1 MAFIG
6 RLDLTV
12 PDLLQILSL
21 GKKTGKLRLSR
32 LGNSGEILFKDGKI
46 IYAASD
52 STRNSLGNILISQNQ
67 ITETALMAALEMQHL
82 SPKSKRLGAIL
93 VEKEIITPVVLQE
106 AIRYQIEQV
115 ISEFLTWESGFFRF
129 ETTEIVI
136 DDGITVDA
144 NEFLEKVGIAPEH
157 LLLEGTIRLDEKRET
172 KHTPQATLGARP
184 SPTSDPLPASQPDKD
199 REAKRLPGGRPDASP
214 APSAGQQAT
223 SRLDTRR
230 EPAQAP
236 RARAGPPPS
245 PPTPG
250 PAAVGRP
257 DARREAERPASATP
271 AGTTAAPADR
281 QAPSRL
287 DARPEAV
294 RPPRTP
300 PGPPPARSHGIPAP
314 TPADERREAEK
325 RHGVGPGVSASQAKE
340 PSIAT
345 HLHERQKA
353 EPPPRPAPTTTP
365 PRTTDQAAVSRSDAP
380 REAER
385 PVPATPAVTPL
396 APPTTDLSLSETSKP
411 SVPTDHDGEPVPA
424 GPPSSRP
431 TGEALPQEIDFP
443 SITDEIMLSSP
454 ISPWVLIMHFA
465 ADVVGRGVLLSMEK
479 DGITGHD
486 QFGVSDGAESGDQ
499 VVRHIKIPLSE
510 PSIFTSIASRRT
522 MYRGKMDPGKW
533 NDYFLE
539 RLGGTKPHEVVLIP
553 IIITGKVVA
562 IFYGDDAG
570 TEKPLGDVKPL
581 EAFVGQTFSAIE
593 TSIVEKK
600 SKASA

>member
-1 MAFIG
+1 MAFVG

-52 STRNSLGNILISQNQ
+52 STRNTLGNILISQKQ

-93 VEKEIITPVVLQE
+93 LEKEIITPAVLQE

-115 ISEFLTWESGFFRF
+115 ISEFLTWEGGFFRF

-144 NEFLEKVGIAPEH
+144 NEFLEKAGIAPEH
-157 LLLEGTIRLDEKRET
+157 LLLEGTIRLDEKRKT
-172 KHTPQATLGARP
+172 KHPPQVTLGARP
-184 SPTSDPLPASQPDKD
+184 SPTLGLSPARQSDED
-199 REAKRLPGGRPDASP
+199 REAERLPRRKPDATP
-214 APSAGQQAT
+214 APSAGQQAP

-230 EPAQAP
+230 EPVQAP
-236 RARAGPPPS
+236 RARAETPS

-250 PAAVGRP
+250 PAAVSRS
-257 DARREAERPASATP
+257 DARREAERPARTTVAGTP
-271 AGTTAAPADR
+271 ASPADR

-287 DARPEAV
+287 DTRPQAV
-294 RPPRTP
+294 RPPHAA
-300 PGPPPARSHGIPAP
+300 PGPPPPRSHDIPGA
-314 TPADERREAEK
+314 TRADERREAEK
-325 RHGVGPGVSASQAKE
+325 HQGVRPGVSASPAKE

-345 HLHERQKA
+345 HLDKRHKA

-365 PRTTDQAAVSRSDAP
+365 PRATDPKAVSRSDAP
-380 REAER
+380 PEAER
-385 PVPATPAVTPL
+385 PEPATAAVTPL
-396 APPTTDLSLSETSKP
+396 PPATTDLPVSEISKP
-411 SVPTDHDGEPVPA
+411 LVATDHDREPIPA
-424 GPPSSRP
+424 GPPSSPP
-431 TGEALPQEIDFP
+431 TAEAPPQEIDFP

-499 VVRHIKIPLSE
+499 VVRHIKIPLGE

-539 RLGGTKPHEVVLIP
+539 RLGGTKPHDVVLIP

-570 TEKPLGDVKPL
+570 TDKPLGDVKPL

-593 TSIVEKK
+593 TSLLEKK

>member
-52 STRNSLGNILISQNQ
+52 STRNTLGNILISQKH

-93 VEKEIITPVVLQE
+93 LEKGIITPAVLQG

-115 ISEFLTWESGFFRF
+115 ISEFLIWEGGFFRF
-129 ETTEIVI
+129 ETTEIAI

-144 NEFLEKVGIAPEH
+144 NEFLAKAGIAPEH
-157 LLLEGTIRLDEKRET
+157 FLFEGTIRLDETHKT
-172 KHTPQATLGARP
+172 QHTPQATLGARP
-184 SPTSDPLPASQPDKD
+184 SPTSDPSAASQFDED
-199 REAKRLPGGRPDASP
+199 REAERLPQGRPGATP
-214 APSAGQQAT
+214 APPAGQQAP

-230 EPAQAP
+230 EPKQAP
-236 RARAGPPPS
+236 RAMPGTTPPP
-245 PPTPG
+245 PPG
-250 PAAVGRP
+250 PAAVSRSDG
-257 DARREAERPASATP
+257 RREAERPARATP
-271 AGTTAAPADR
+271 AVTPAPPADR
-281 QAPSRL
+281 QAPSPL
-287 DARPEAV
+287 DARREAV
-294 RPPRTP
+294 RPSHAA
-300 PGPPPARSHGIPAP
+300 PGPPPPPSSAMPAP
-314 TPADERREAEK
+314 TRPDETRDAERRQRVTPGGASASPTDDSTIKTHLGERREA
-325 RHGVGPGVSASQAKE
+325 H
-340 PSIAT
+340 
-345 HLHERQKA
+345 
-353 EPPPRPAPTTTP
+353 PPPRPAPTTTP
-365 PRTTDQAAVSRSDAP
+365 PRTTDPAAVSRSGAR

-385 PVPATPAVTPL
+385 PVPATPAATP
-396 APPTTDLSLSETSKP
+396 APPPTADLSASETSKP

-424 GPPSSRP
+424 GPSFSHP
-431 TGEALPQEIDFP
+431 TAESLPQDVDFP

-454 ISPWVLIMHFA
+454 ISPWVFIMHFA

-479 DGITGHD
+479 DGVTGHD
-486 QFGVSDGAESGDQ
+486 QFGVSDGAESGDE

-522 MYRGKMDPGKW
+522 TYRGKMDPGKW

-539 RLGGTKPHEVVLIP
+539 QLGGTKPHEVVLIP

-570 TEKPLGDVKPL
+570 TGKPLGDVKPL

-593 TSIVEKK
+593 ASLLEKK

>member
-52 STRNSLGNILISQNQ
+52 STRNTLGNILISQKQ

-93 VEKEIITPVVLQE
+93 VEKEIITPAVLQE

-115 ISEFLTWESGFFRF
+115 ISQFLIWEGGFFRF
-129 ETTEIVI
+129 EATEIVV
-136 DDGITVDA
+136 DDGITLDA
-144 NEFLEKVGIAPEH
+144 NEFLAKAGIAPEH
-157 LLLEGTIRLDEKRET
+157 FLLEGTIRLDEKRET
-172 KHTPQATLGARP
+172 KHPPQATLGARP
-184 SPTSDPLPASQPDKD
+184 SPTADPLPASQSDED
-199 REAKRLPGGRPDASP
+199 REAERLPRGKPDATP
-214 APSAGQQAT
+214 APSAGQQAP

-230 EPAQAP
+230 EPVQIP
-236 RARAGPPPS
+236 RARAGTPS

-250 PAAVGRP
+250 PAAVSRS
-257 DARREAERPASATP
+257 DARREAERPARAAP
-271 AGTTAAPADR
+271 AGTPASPADR

-294 RPPRTP
+294 RPPHAA
-300 PGPPPARSHGIPAP
+300 PGPLPPRSHDIPAA
-314 TPADERREAEK
+314 TRADERPEAEK
-325 RHGVGPGVSASQAKE
+325 RQGVRPGVSASPAKE

-345 HLHERQKA
+345 RLDERHKA
-353 EPPPRPAPTTTP
+353 EPPPRPAPRTTP
-365 PRTTDQAAVSRSDAP
+365 PRTTDPAAVSRSEAP
-380 REAER
+380 REAQR

-396 APPTTDLSLSETSKP
+396 PRPTTDLSVSETSKP
-411 SVPTDHDGEPVPA
+411 SMPTDHDGEPVPA
-424 GPPSSRP
+424 VPPSSRP
-431 TGEALPQEIDFP
+431 TAEAPPQEIDFL

-454 ISPWVLIMHFA
+454 ISPWVLIMYFA

-570 TEKPLGDVKPL
+570 TDRPLGDVKPL
-581 EAFVGQTFSAIE
+581 EAFVGQTFSAIQ
-593 TSIVEKK
+593 TSLLEKK

>member
-52 STRNSLGNILISQNQ
+52 STRNTLGNILISQKQ

-93 VEKEIITPVVLQE
+93 VEKEIITLAVLQE

-115 ISEFLTWESGFFRF
+115 ISEFLIWEGGFFRF
-129 ETTEIVI
+129 ETTEIVV
-136 DDGITVDA
+136 DDGITLDA
-144 NEFLEKVGIAPEH
+144 NEFLAKAGIAPEH

-172 KHTPQATLGARP
+172 KHPPQATLGARP
-184 SPTSDPLPASQPDKD
+184 SPTSDPLPASQSDED
-199 REAKRLPGGRPDASP
+199 REAERLPRGRPDATP
-214 APSAGQQAT
+214 ARSAGQQAP

-230 EPAQAP
+230 EPVQIP
-236 RARAGPPPS
+236 RARAGTPS

-250 PAAVGRP
+250 PAAVSRS
-257 DARREAERPASATP
+257 DARREAERPARAAP
-271 AGTTAAPADR
+271 AGTPASPADR

-294 RPPRTP
+294 RPPHAA
-300 PGPPPARSHGIPAP
+300 PGPLPPRSHDIPAA
-314 TPADERREAEK
+314 TRADERPEAEK
-325 RHGVGPGVSASQAKE
+325 RQGVRPGVSASPAKE

-345 HLHERQKA
+345 RLDERHKA
-353 EPPPRPAPTTTP
+353 EPPPRPAPRTTP
-365 PRTTDQAAVSRSDAP
+365 PRTTDPAAVSRSEAP
-380 REAER
+380 REAQR

-396 APPTTDLSLSETSKP
+396 PRPTTDLSVSETSKP
-411 SVPTDHDGEPVPA
+411 SMPTDHDGEPVPA
-424 GPPSSRP
+424 VPPSSRP
-431 TGEALPQEIDFP
+431 TAEAPPQEIDFL

-454 ISPWVLIMHFA
+454 ISPWVLIMYFA

-570 TEKPLGDVKPL
+570 TDRPLGDVKPL
-581 EAFVGQTFSAIE
+581 EAFVGQTFSAIQ
-593 TSIVEKK
+593 TSLLEKK